1 MNRVSRLL
9 LVGYLYLHLGV
20 LFLLTRGP
28 GSRTSVVAP
37 FKNPY
42 FPGLESLLILV
53 ILVHALNGL
62 RLALVGSGAGVSH
75 QKVLFVSAMSVSAV
89 LIAAAAIAAPGQG
102 IDAPPLMGARWL
114 GRDARTLSLGW
125 WFCSTARRANVTVR
139 VRRLLPPRWDQRLIA
154 RCRRALAA
162 T

>member
-75 QKVLFVSAMSVSAV
+75 QKVLVRVGDVGKRRAHRRGGDSSAG
-89 LIAAAAIAAPGQG
+89 PGHRRATAYG
-102 IDAPPLMGARWL
+102 RPLAGAR
-114 GRDARTLSLGW
+114 
-125 WFCSTARRANVTVR
+125 C
-139 VRRLLPPRWDQRLIA
+139 
-154 RCRRALAA
+154 
-162 T
+162 